1 MLYIAVSK
9 SISLFEISM
18 ATINIRHK
26 LATVFVILRR
36 RRRGRHVERSLLGAY
51 NSTLL
56 LARENDHFTFF
67 KYTRMSQERFHH
79 LLSLIRPKIEKEYK
93 VCPPMSAEGWLAATL
108 RYLASNDSKQSIS
121 YPYKIWKSTI
131 NGIIDEVCDVIWEW
145 LADFVKTPTTPQD
158 WENIIKDFD
167 EI

>member
-67 KYTRMSQERFHH
+67 KYTRMFQERFHH

-93 VCPPMSAEGWLAATL
+93 VCPPMSAEG
-108 RYLASNDSKQSIS
+108 
-121 YPYKIWKSTI
+121 
-131 NGIIDEVCDVIWEW
+131 
-145 LADFVKTPTTPQD
+145 
-158 WENIIKDFD
+158 
-167 EI
+167 